1 DGHVTGVQTCA
12 LPICRVRSG
21 SATDVRDAL
30 GGDIRDA
37 RQPGAVDV
45 PAELRV
51 PQPIEFFEALL
62 EMLVGVLRVL
72 GKVAAGPAGRVFR
85 SEEHT
90 SELQSRGHL

>member
-1 DGHVTGVQTCA
+1 TPTSPLSLHDA

-85 SEEHT
+85 SEERRVGKGGRC
-90 SELQSRGHL
+90 RG